1 MGQNIF
7 NAHAKFMNA
16 CAYKTND
23 DINGIYTDAYPAI
36 SQGVLVPHRLIE
48 FHTPPRRNA
57 LAKSTVEIQAHGV
70 PTPYKMIITSTTM
83 IHIHARHKGAQWA
96 NYMAVVGVHPSTHHS
111 NSSSHSMRILEHY
124 NSRGVLQLG
133 SCLST
138 IIVIP
143 MDATSDCPDNA
154 ESSLR

>member
-1 MGQNIF
+1 
-7 NAHAKFMNA
+7 MNA

-36 SQGVLVPHRLIE
+36 SQGVFVPYRLIE

-70 PTPYKMIITSTTM
+70 PTPYRIIIASITM
-83 IHIHARHKGAQWA
+83 IHIHARHTGAQWA
-96 NYMAVVGVHPSTHHS
+96 NYMAVVGMHPSTHHL
-111 NSSSHSMRILEHY
+111 NSSSHNMRILEHH
-124 NSRGVLQLG
+124 NSRGVLKLG
-133 SCLST
+133 SCLYT

-143 MDATSDCPDNA
+143 MDTIPDYPDNA
-154 ESSLR
+154 ESSYDNRHVH